1 MANHKDADCHLIIR
15 SEVVTLHHLNV
26 LLTSSS
32 IIVNTWIL
40 PCFALHC
47 LPPVGWQQGLL
58 RHLKLVLLRSSA
70 SETRDTC
77 VRSHV
82 KSTPVQ
88 LGLEEILGTS
98 RDTEATPKALFG

>member
-1 MANHKDADCHLIIR
+1 MD
-15 SEVVTLHHLNV
+15 
-26 LLTSSS
+26 SS
-32 IIVNTWIL
+32 
-40 PCFALHC
+40 
-47 LPPVGWQQGLL
+47 LL
-58 RHLKLVLLRSSA
+58 RPALPASSRLATRTSEHKLVLLRSSA